1 MPRLLRQ
8 KTSGFVYVWTA
19 NLATRDDMEEY
30 DPAPKAA
37 VEPENTSENS
47 PSTSADEPDT
57 SIEDA
62 KAAFR
67 RQVRKGFPKPKKVP
81 GDP

>member
-1 MPRLLRQ
+1 M
-8 KTSGFVYVWTA
+8 WTA
-19 NLATRDDMEEY
+19 NLASRDDMEEVEST
-30 DPAPKAA
+30 PAPLIEA
-37 VEPENTSENS
+37 ENTSENS
-47 PSTSADEPDT
+47 PSASADEPDA

-67 RQVRKGFPKPKKVP
+67 RQVRKGFNKPKKVP